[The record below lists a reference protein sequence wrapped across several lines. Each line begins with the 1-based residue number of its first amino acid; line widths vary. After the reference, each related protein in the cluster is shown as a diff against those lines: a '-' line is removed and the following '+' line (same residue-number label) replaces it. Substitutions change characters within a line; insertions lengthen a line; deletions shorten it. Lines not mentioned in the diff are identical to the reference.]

1 TGLVNANQEFLVDGQ
16 NDQGLSISENY
27 MPGFAEY
34 QKVTNTDKKYASI
47 NQISTLILSE
57 YANVEQV
64 KQSLQQNKVR
74 SDKSTMINGVAPQ

>member
-1 TGLVNANQEFLVDGQ
+1 AKISYASKYSIIATGLVNANQEFLVDGQ
-16 NDQGLSISENY
+16 NDQGLSIIANY

-34 QKVTNTDKKYASI
+34 QKVTNKDKKYASI

-64 KQSLQQNKVR
+64 
-74 SDKSTMINGVAPQ
+74 